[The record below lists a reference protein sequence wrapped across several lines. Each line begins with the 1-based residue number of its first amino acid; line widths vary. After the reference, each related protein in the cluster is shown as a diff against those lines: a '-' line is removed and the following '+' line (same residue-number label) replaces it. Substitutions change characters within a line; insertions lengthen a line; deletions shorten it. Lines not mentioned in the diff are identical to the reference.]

1 MQPLVT
7 TSNPELAA
15 LLHSGKVWRS
25 QGAALFATAATGHAR
40 LDAVLPGGGWPKAA
54 LSEVLHPEPGNG
66 ELSLAL
72 PLLAT
77 LTQAEKHVAFVAPPL
92 VPYAPGLLQGGVQ
105 LTKVLV
111 VEPQN
116 PKASPRDAAS
126 ERLWAAE
133 QLLRSGYAAVLVWA
147 DAASPQALRRLQ
159 LAAEDSGGVAIL
171 FRSLKRAA
179 EPSPA
184 ALRLAVRR
192 ERGTPQ
198 VQVLKGRGQV
208 NERAPI
214 YLYSAA

>member
-1 MQPLVT
+1 M
-7 TSNPELAA
+7 TSMNVGTIANPELAS
-15 LLHSGKVWRS
+15 LLHSGKVWRA
-25 QGAALFATAATGHAR
+25 QGQQQFATLSSGHAR
-40 LDAVLPGGGWPKAA
+40 LDAALPGGGWPKAA
-54 LSEVLHPEPGNG
+54 LSEVLHPEPGSG

-72 PLLAT
+72 PLLAA
-77 LTQAEKHVAFVAPPL
+77 LTQADQHVAFVAPPL

-116 PKASPRDAAS
+116 TKASPRDAAS
-126 ERLWAAE
+126 ERLWASE
-133 QLLRSGYAAVLVWA
+133 QLLRSGYAAVLIWA

-159 LAAEDSGGVAIL
+159 LAAEDSGGVALL

-179 EPSPA
+179 ESSPA

-198 VQVLKGRGQV
+198 VQVLKGRGHALQ
-208 NERAPI
+208 RTIA
-214 YLYSAA
+214 LAA